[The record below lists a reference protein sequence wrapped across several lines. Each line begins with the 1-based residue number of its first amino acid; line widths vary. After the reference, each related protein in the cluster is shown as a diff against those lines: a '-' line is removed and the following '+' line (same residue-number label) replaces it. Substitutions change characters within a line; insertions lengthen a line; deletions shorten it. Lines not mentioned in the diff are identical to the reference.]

1 MWRCWVAMPKRRRA
15 RPRQSGKQRGHIM
28 LVEPIQGAPQT
39 VVIEHVRGDPFAQ
52 QVLHWLVLK
61 ILRHQVQL
69 SEAPPKPIERH
80 CHCGFASTHASPGVS
95 CLLIQPFRYA
105 RFLTHSGHDPQMIQ
119 TLCLVLYFC

>member
-69 SEAPPKPIERH
+69 SITEAKPIQDHRH
-80 CHCGFASTHASPGVS
+80 CRCPDTYTSTALPCS
-95 CLLIQPFRYA
+95 
-105 RFLTHSGHDPQMIQ
+105 
-119 TLCLVLYFC
+119 LV